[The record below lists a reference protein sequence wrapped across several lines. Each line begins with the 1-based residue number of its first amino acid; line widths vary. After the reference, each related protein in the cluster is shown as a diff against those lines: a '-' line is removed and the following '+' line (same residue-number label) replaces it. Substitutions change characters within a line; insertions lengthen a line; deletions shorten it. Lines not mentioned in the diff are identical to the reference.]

1 MASLHCIISSDIHCH
16 NEESVFYVVLLRK
29 NGKGVSCT
37 LPFLLQKKTKKSLAL
52 PLVFKFEKY
61 QPCAIRVKFQ
71 NLMQVNKFFKLTKY
85 CALHKSVKYLKKED
99 GEKI

>member
-1 MASLHCIISSDIHCH
+1 MLY
-16 NEESVFYVVLLRK
+16 FYAKLA
-29 NGKGVSCT
+29 KGC
-37 LPFLLQKKTKKSLAL
+37 LALYLFYCKKKTKKSLAL